1 MGSFKAT
8 RIVAIIVI
16 LVAWSVILFATC
28 GFGPHFD
35 AKPHEALGQVAAE
48 EALKLLGSG
57 GKLTVITR
65 DTSIFKMPAL
75 DAQLRSFR
83 STIKKAGQNVAATK
97 LIEVDPLRLVAM
109 PSGDFTV
116 LIGKQS
122 EADVIVSFA
131 GPPLLSAEQLA
142 QLGASRPKVV
152 AVCSGAMPVQINLK
166 AVFEKQL
173 LHAAIISRNN
183 PAPGRPSSR
192 EARST
197 FEQFFSVVTPANLA
211 ELPVPDLK

>member
-1 MGSFKAT
+1 MGSSKAT
-8 RIVAIIVI
+8 RVVAIIVI
-16 LVAWSVILFATC
+16 LVAWSAILLSTC
-28 GFGPHFD
+28 AFGPHLD
-35 AKPHEALGQVAAE
+35 AKPHVALGQVAAE

-57 GKLTVITR
+57 GKLTVISR

-75 DAQLRSFR
+75 DAQLRAFH
-83 STIKKAGQNVAATK
+83 STVKKAGQTVAVTK

-109 PSGDFTV
+109 PSGDFTI
-116 LIGKQS
+116 LIKKQS

-152 AVCSGAMPVQINLK
+152 AVCSGAMPAQVNLK

-173 LHAAIISRNN
+173 LHAAILSRNN
-183 PAPGRPSSR
+183 PTPGHPSGND
-192 EARST
+192 ARST
-197 FEQFFSVVTPANLA
+197 FDQYFSVVTPANLA
-211 ELPVPDLK
+211 ELPVPDSK